1 MIVLTAEVF
10 FIEIFRVKILFL
22 YARFCMRAPSL
33 ICDFIILF
41 SFADPTIRSCALF
54 SGSLKLRAC
63 SVAVVSMLF
72 VVARTVRDFCG
83 SFDVLSSNFGGT
95 TANFPKINRFMVILR
110 HFPFSVNLY
119 IVICALCADVFEKIS
134 LFRAE
139 FWSKLIEFSP
149 IMGYFSLHK
158 IIIFVYLVQ
167 RRLCTRLTI
176 I

>member
-1 MIVLTAEVF
+1 MNAEVF
-10 FIEIFRVKILFL
+10 FIEIFLVKILFL
-22 YARFCMRAPSL
+22 YARFCMCAPSL

-95 TANFPKINRFMVILR
+95 TANFPKINRFMAILR

-119 IVICALCADVFEKIS
+119 IVICAFCGGCFEKI
-134 LFRAE
+134 LRFRAE
-139 FWSKLIEFSP
+139 FWRKLIVFTNH
-149 IMGYFSLHK
+149 GLF
-158 IIIFVYLVQ
+158 FVA
-167 RRLCTRLTI
+167 
-176 I
+176 